1 MSERLQRLKELLS
14 RLQKP
19 RNKMFLK
26 ILKIADGSMY
36 EIKADTIEP
45 ITEDELEEF
54 KGMKIFVPFPTVQE
68 YLEFTN
74 SRLNLN

>member
-1 MSERLQRLKELLS
+1 
-14 RLQKP
+14 
-19 RNKMFLK
+19 MFLE
-26 ILKIADGSMY
+26 ILKTADGSMY

-54 KGMKIFVPFPTVQE
+54 KGPKIIIPFPTVQE